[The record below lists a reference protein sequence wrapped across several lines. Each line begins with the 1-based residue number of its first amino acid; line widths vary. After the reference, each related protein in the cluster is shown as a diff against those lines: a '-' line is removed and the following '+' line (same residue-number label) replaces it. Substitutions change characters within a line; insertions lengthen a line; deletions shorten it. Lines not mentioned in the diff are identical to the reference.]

1 MRTLSQIAGPG
12 TRAWARTSIVYNI
25 TGNVG
30 KGSFTVRVAVLGL
43 GEAGRIYAAD
53 LAERGMPVTAADPT
67 ATSAPP
73 GVTLARGI
81 PEAVRNA
88 EVVLSLVG
96 GGAAAS
102 VLDEALPEMQPASIF
117 ADMNTVTP
125 NDKKRLAERAAERG
139 IPFVDV
145 AILAPVPRA
154 RIDTPLALSGSGAT
168 RLLGLLD
175 ELQVPTTDLGAEP
188 GVAGGLKLLRSV
200 FMKGL
205 AALIFES
212 TTAARAIGAED
223 WVIDQIASEL
233 GPSGHEL
240 VQRLLEGTPVHAV
253 RREAEMR
260 DAVSFLETLD
270 AAHPMTDGTI
280 EWLRALAERPGAP
293 GA

>member
-1 MRTLSQIAGPG
+1 M
-12 TRAWARTSIVYNI
+12 
-25 TGNVG
+25 
-30 KGSFTVRVAVLGL
+30 RVAVLGL

-53 LAERGMPVTAADPT
+53 LAERGTPVTAADPT
-67 ATSAPP
+67 VSSPPP
-73 GVTLARGI
+73 GVVLAPNI
-81 PEAVRNA
+81 SQAVRDA
-88 EVVLSLVG
+88 ELVLSLVG

-102 VLDEALPEMQPASIF
+102 VLDEALPAMRPASIF

-125 NDKKRLAERAAERG
+125 NDKKRFAERAAERG
-139 IPFVDV
+139 VAFVDV
-145 AILAPVPRA
+145 AILAPVPRG
-154 RIDTPLALSGSGAT
+154 RIHTPLALSGSGAP
-168 RLLGLLD
+168 RLLAFLA
-175 ELQVPTTDLGAEP
+175 ELRVPTTDLGAEA
-188 GVAGGLKLLRSV
+188 GVAAGLKLLRSV

-212 TTAARAIGAED
+212 TTAASAIGAED

-280 EWLRALAERPGAP
+280 EWLQALAERPGPA